1 MTIFAALELEPATI
15 AMWLAVGLVCGWL
28 AGKMMEE
35 ASYGIIGDLGLG
47 VFGAL
52 LGAGVFTFFWGG
64 LWMGILAA
72 FVGAGVL
79 IGAGRAIMA
88 IRRA

>member
-15 AMWLAVGLVCGWL
+15 AIWLAAGLVCGWL

-64 LWMGILAA
+64 FWMSIVVA
-72 FVGAGVL
+72 FVGAVVL
-79 IGAGRAIMA
+79 IGAGRAIVA
-88 IRRA
+88 SRA